1 MCLLTK
7 IAEVSIMAPRGAR
20 LESLEGH
27 IRNLLG
33 VDMMASLCL
42 MDRTD
47 RVISSSDQFKGTWNT
62 NYKVCTCLTIVS
74 CFPATKG
81 GRLWHSFED
90 TSPIKG
96 SL

>member
-7 IAEVSIMAPRGAR
+7 IAEISIMVPRGAR

-33 VDMMASLCL
+33 VDLMASLCL

-47 RVISSSDQFKGTWNT
+47 RVTSSRDQFKGPWNT
-62 NYKVCTCLTIVS
+62 NYKVCSCLTIVS

-81 GRLWHSFED
+81 GQLGHSFEG
-90 TSPIKG
+90 TTPIKV